1 MHTKAVSDA
10 VRAANQADA
19 QLFTGPRTEKGKST
33 TRDNALRHGNSARKT
48 RLDTH
53 AERNEISPKELHMRL
68 LRREQQLSENA
79 FKWLHKEFTNHRYF
93 SYPLFDPP
101 GANDESRKLL
111 SDPGVRYDF
120 LLQRLR
126 NCRSREVRLR
136 MLATW
141 LRLEGVC
148 RPEDLLGDEFSRYR
162 ARALRG
168 TRGSLALTDLRQAFI
183 IDNWTLYFEQ
193 LLLAR
198 RNRLNLRQL
207 GFEGGAI
214 QAADKKRSAVAAHA
228 NT

>member
-1 MHTKAVSDA
+1 MKHRKRVSN
-10 VRAANQADA
+10 AALAASQANA
-19 QLFTGPRTEKGKST
+19 QLFTGPRTEKGKSK
-33 TRDNALRHGNSARKT
+33 TRDNALRHGNSVRQT
-48 RLDTH
+48 MLDTH
-53 AERNEISPKELHMRL
+53 AERNDR
-68 LRREQQLSENA
+68 
-79 FKWLHKEFTNHRYF
+79 EFTNHRYF

-111 SDPGVRYDF
+111 SDPGVKYDF